1 MAKEHCLPT
10 LRLSHPVACVSC
22 SQQSGESSSSLSDVE
37 ESGMNRST
45 PWGYNATSD
54 AFFFPCAKAILQSWQ
69 ASKYT
74 LHTLTQT
81 VDSPTPRDTIS
92 DLSRAQRTAKL
103 PKKLRKTKH
112 KTHAHAVQGFLSPA
126 QPPTLG
132 TPGTSAPVTFYTP
145 PPNLASLYVAAPPH
159 SSVH

>member
-1 MAKEHCLPT
+1 
-10 LRLSHPVACVSC
+10 
-22 SQQSGESSSSLSDVE
+22 
-37 ESGMNRST
+37 MNRST

-81 VDSPTPRDTIS
+81 VDSPTPRDKIS

-103 PKKLRKTKH
+103 PNNCAKRNIKR
-112 KTHAHAVQGFLSPA
+112 THMRCK
-126 QPPTLG
+126 
-132 TPGTSAPVTFYTP
+132 
-145 PPNLASLYVAAPPH
+145 AS
-159 SSVH
+159 